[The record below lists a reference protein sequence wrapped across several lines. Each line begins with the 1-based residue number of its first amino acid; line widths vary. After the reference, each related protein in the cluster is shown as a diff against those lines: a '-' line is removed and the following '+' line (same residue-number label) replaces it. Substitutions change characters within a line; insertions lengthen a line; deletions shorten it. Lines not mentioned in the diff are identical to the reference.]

1 MNTLDQQAEYWDRVA
16 IEKTFTHP
24 LDTALVGSF
33 LSADSRILD
42 YGCGYGR
49 LAGQLRDAGYENAV
63 GLDVSPR
70 MIERGLS
77 EFPGLDLRVTSGPP
91 LPFPDESFDLVIL
104 FAVLTSIPS
113 DRGQTELI
121 GEIERILAPGGFIY
135 VSDYPLQD
143 DEKNLARYRENK
155 EKFGRYGVF
164 ELSDGG
170 VMRHHD
176 KAWMD
181 GLFAG
186 FDATDQKEISVSTMN
201 GSSATAFQFFG
212 KKKERP

>member
-1 MNTLDQQAEYWDRVA
+1 MNNLDQQAEYWDRVA
-16 IEKTFTHP
+16 LEKTFTHP

-33 LSADSRILD
+33 LSAGSRILD

-49 LAGQLRDAGYENAV
+49 LAAQLRDAGYASV
-63 GLDVSPR
+63 TGLDVSPR

-77 EFPGLDLRVTSGPP
+77 EFPGLDLRASFGPP
-91 LPFPDESFDLVIL
+91 LPFGDESFDLVLL

-113 DRGQTELI
+113 DRGQTGLI

-135 VSDYPLQD
+135 ASDYPQD
-143 DEKNLARYRENK
+143 DEKNLARYRENR

-176 KAWMD
+176 KAWLD
-181 GLFAG
+181 GLLGG
-186 FDATDQKEISVSTMN
+186 FETVSKKEISVSTMN
-201 GSSATAFQFFG
+201 GSSALAFQFFG
-212 KKKERP
+212 RKKERN